1 MIAEQR
7 RESQYLAER
16 PEGDIESGDIA
27 EISDFSDAVRDRF
40 YRPIKRHVTLR
51 MDADQLEWVQSSGR
65 EVPNTQ
71 QGD

>member
-1 MIAEQR
+1 VIAEQR

-27 EISDFSDAVRDRF
+27 EISDFSDAVRGRF

-71 QGD
+71 QSD